1 MNAVTATGD
10 QATSPI
16 AGTTGKSRLA
26 DAFQINLEGIEGVKL
41 EYSVH
46 NRIDGWSKWTSEGQI
61 AGYVQPDD
69 QLKEKDI
76 LKWKQAEAIK
86 ISVVEGLDK
95 LKAAGYEI
103 RYRVHLGYDGW
114 EKEWTV
120 ADDSKAVINKKTENS
135 QTGKDANGNKVIA
148 GSVGW
153 SRRIEAL
160 QVMLVKTRTIND
172 AKAEAVEKLEKYKDF
187 MSDEENSAYKGEA
200 TAIEKA
206 ISDVNKAETEAEIQ
220 EIVDKAIEGV
230 SPEAKKAMEQLDEAK
245 EEALADLQKYL
256 DAGKGLGSEDKAR
269 LESLVA
275 EASKQVEATNSE
287 DGVTTAV
294 GTFKGLM
301 KASETL
307 GAVALQKAKDDM
319 ISALEECR
327 DASKPALNNL
337 IDKTI
342 EDVNEMDSVDAIE
355 ELMEQLLN
363 NPEEGEEGTL
373 GSIIKLKNAQKE
385 AYEKL
390 KAYEDYLATNTTL
403 PESDKRAILNEINT
417 VKELIDN
424 AESDK
429 SINNSSDPKGAMDKF
444 EEFMNEPKYK
454 VTNDAVKLEVA
465 KKELATK
472 YQEYLA
478 ELAPYLASSDENT
491 KKIAEKAAE
500 SMKKIAEPEEAY
512 TSAEDITQASTG
524 ALDKLKALYEGNE
537 AGSTPSEP
545 EEDQPYKLED
555 IENDSEETFVGYE
568 KILKYND
575 ELAKRLDKEDK
586 EAREAEYKKAI
597 EVLDLYETVLKD
609 STAIG
614 ELGLSNSDV
623 TNIQNMLDATR
634 SSVTKATGAK
644 AIKDAM
650 NLLRDATTKE
660 NGFLDKYYPEY
671 AEYASNYEF
680 EHAQTAALNKLK
692 EYAETYADV
701 EELTGKSGIITSAIK
716 DIEGYQAEK
725 NTAAQVNDVLEN
737 TVAEIEKYEK
747 QQLIDAEKA
756 RLKKK
761 YQEIIDIKDDD
772 GIYSSAKAFA
782 QQAIVAVNGVED
794 LSTAEEY
801 EAKMKELKDIEE
813 QYDEEL
819 KVDLDRIAKD
829 KEDDRK
835 VEVAR
840 VNPIIDAYIDIAKAS
855 GRNAVVTALTDYKN
869 LVSKAEDAD
878 AVKAVE
884 AEMNGYIEKSCKT
897 IKQQYEAITKLNKIY
912 DTYVKDATFKPYLE
926 KIKAIIDDG
935 NADIKAIKLDDWND
949 VDGENGIVNKIKAIV
964 EFNSE
969 QLKEVSEATVNTKI
983 KAITDAKTALDS
995 KKITAT
1001 GAIDTAIGTYNSSLE
1016 NELKNYVQDFKDQIN
1031 AITEDDEDGTKINK
1045 IKEDALKS
1053 LESYVKA
1060 GITNNAKDTTV
1071 PEEAT
1076 QIAGEKTA
1084 LQIQEGVTIKKSGSV
1099 GVDFDVEGKL
1109 IKVDTDWTD
1118 LSTISTQTG
1127 YFVCLK
1133 INAKYAGKVEAK
1145 FNNATDDVEV
1155 KDQADGSKLVLVRV
1169 SDVGV
1174 FAAPTGK
1181 KLEIKYW
1188 DTTAGSG
1195 AETAKVVYSLDKLT
1209 EQAG

>member
-1 MNAVTATGD
+1 MNTVTATGNVN
-10 QATSPI
+10 TPM

-26 DAFQINLEGIEGVKL
+26 DAFQINLEGIEGVEL

-46 NRIDGWSKWTSEGQI
+46 NRTIGWSNWMKEGEV

-69 QLKEKDI
+69 KFGSKDI
-76 LKWKQAEAIK
+76 KDWRQAEAIK
-86 ISVVEGLDK
+86 IRVSKGLDK

-120 ADDSKAVINKKTENS
+120 ADDSTVVINKRTENS

-275 EASKQVEATNSE
+275 EASKQVEAANSE
-287 DGVTTAV
+287 KGVTDAV

-301 KASETL
+301 NASETL
-307 GAVALQKAKDDM
+307 GAVALQKAKDD
-319 ISALEECR
+319 IIAALEECR

-337 IDKTI
+337 IDETI
-342 EDVNEMDSVDAIE
+342 EEVNEMTTV
-355 ELMEQLLN
+355 EQVENKMKELLN
-363 NPEEGEEGTL
+363 EDEDESAL

-403 PESDKRAILNEINT
+403 TESDKRAILNEINT

-512 TSAEDITQASTG
+512 TTEDAITNPSTG
-524 ALDKLKALYEGNE
+524 ALKKLKALYEENE
-537 AGSTPSEP
+537 GGSTPSEP
-545 EEDQPYKLED
+545 GEDQPYKLED

-609 STAIG
+609 PTAIG

-680 EHAQTAALNKLK
+680 EHAQTAALNKLE

-701 EELTGKSGIITSAIK
+701 DDLVG
-716 DIEGYQAEK
+716 AEK
-725 NTAAQVNDVLEN
+725 PITQAISNIEIMQADRNTAEEVNTALKTAEDAIELYEKGKLLDAEKERLINKYQEVQNATEDAGVKADTKEAIEKIKAVTIEDASNYEEKMKALK
-737 TVAEIEKYEK
+737 EIEEKYDK
-747 QQLIDAEKA
+747 DLKDDLDKIAADKEKA
-756 RLKKK
+756 RLDAVKK
-761 YQEIIDIKDDD
+761 
-772 GIYSSAKAFA
+772 
-782 QQAIVAVNGVED
+782 V
-794 LSTAEEY
+794 LP
-801 EAKMKELKDIEE
+801 L
-813 QYDEEL
+813 
-819 KVDLDRIAKD
+819 
-829 KEDDRK
+829 
-835 VEVAR
+835 
-840 VNPIIDAYIDIAKAS
+840 IDAYIDIAKVG
-855 GRNAVVTALTDYKN
+855 GRNAVVTALTDYRN
-869 LVSKAEDAD
+869 LVSNAEDAE
-878 AVKAVE
+878 AVE
-884 AEMNGYIEKSCKT
+884 ALKTEMDDEYIQKTCKT
-897 IKQQYEAITKLNKIY
+897 IYKQYEAITDLNKIY
-912 DTYVKDATFKPYLE
+912 NDTYTGVGKEKYKPYLTE
-926 KIKAIIDDG
+926 IKAVIDEG
-935 NADIKAIKLDDWND
+935 IKAIKEIKINDWND
-949 VDGENGIVNKIKAIV
+949 EDAMTAEIEKIAKIQDSSTLESGTV
-964 EFNSE
+964 
-969 QLKEVSEATVNTKI
+969 KEKIDKIDTKI
-983 KAITDAKTALDS
+983 TKLQEEKDRVAKKRSGTIY
-995 KKITAT
+995 KE
-1001 GAIDTAIGTYNSSLE
+1001 IDKYNSGVQS
-1016 NELKNYVQDFKDQIN
+1016 ELDEYVSDVVNQIN
-1031 AITEDDEDGTKINK
+1031 AVTEDTEKFTE
-1045 IKEDALKS
+1045 IKR
-1053 LESYVKA
+1053 LEKLA
-1060 GITNNAKDTTV
+1060 IDNITNHVKGAIASDARNVENSEVATDSVKSKDLTEV
-1071 PEEAT
+1071 QSNVE
-1076 QIAGEKTA
+1076 IANSETK
-1084 LQIQEGVTIKKSGSV
+1084 GVN
-1099 GVDFDVEGKL
+1099 FDVSGKL
-1109 IKVDTDWTD
+1109 TKLETDWEG
-1118 LSTISTQTG
+1118 LSMTNKTG
-1127 YFVCLK
+1127 YFLCLK
-1133 INAKYAGKVEAK
+1133 VSNKYAKKIEAK
-1145 FNNATDDVEV
+1145 LGDSSDDVEIDTTTLAESGYV
-1155 KDQADGSKLVLVRV
+1155 TVIVRV
-1169 SDVGV
+1169 AAKETSGNVGEN
-1174 FAAPTGK
+1174 K
-1181 KLEIKYW
+1181 KLTISYYS
-1188 DTTAGSG
+1188 DDGTT
-1195 AETAKVVYSLDKLT
+1195 KVVDEVYSLNSITDNV
-1209 EQAG
+1209 E